1 LENRKDAKNL
11 NNLVL
16 FKGQEHFERLNVTK
30 DFHLNGMMENFIEDK
45 IFAPYSIILILI
57 VAPLRFSND

>member
-45 IFAPYSIILILI
+45 ILAP
-57 VAPLRFSND
+57 